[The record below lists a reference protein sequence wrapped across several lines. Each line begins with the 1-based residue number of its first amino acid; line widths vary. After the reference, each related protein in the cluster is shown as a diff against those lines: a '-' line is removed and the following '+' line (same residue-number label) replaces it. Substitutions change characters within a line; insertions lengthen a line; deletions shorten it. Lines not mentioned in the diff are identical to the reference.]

1 MQKIIEKVKGH
12 SETHATIL
20 KRADT
25 ETKLMIGPWTV
36 VEIPLLGFV
45 LHPFLNECMR
55 S

>member
-25 ETKLMIGPWTV
+25 ETKLMIAPWTV
-36 VEIPLLGFV
+36 DKIQLSGFV
-45 LHPFLNECMR
+45 FRPFLNECMR